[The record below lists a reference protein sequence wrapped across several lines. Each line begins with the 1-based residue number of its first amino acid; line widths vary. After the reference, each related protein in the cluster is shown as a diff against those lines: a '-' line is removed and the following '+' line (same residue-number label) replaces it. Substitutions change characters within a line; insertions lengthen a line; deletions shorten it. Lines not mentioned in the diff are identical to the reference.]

1 MAMIVACGLASFAF
15 ANRLPGR
22 VLMSLV
28 LVNVLIGAFFLL
40 ALLTPAAQTNSALSI
55 AVFAGMFG
63 TFKMMSRFE
72 SPA

>member
-1 MAMIVACGLASFAF
+1 V
-15 ANRLPGR
+15 
-22 VLMSLV
+22 VLSLV

-40 ALLTPAAQTNSALSI
+40 MLLTPAAQSSSVLALI
-55 AVFAGMFG
+55 VFAGMLS